1 MILFYFAAFLT
12 SAWLWAY
19 ILIAYALRLLRSVP
33 GVVRFLSKIM
43 DLNEHPVRSVGYVV
57 AAVSSMIIAVI
68 TVL

>member
-1 MILFYFAAFLT
+1 VILFYFAAFLT

-19 ILIAYALRLLRSVP
+19 ILIAYALRLLRS
-33 GVVRFLSKIM
+33 VRFLSKIM